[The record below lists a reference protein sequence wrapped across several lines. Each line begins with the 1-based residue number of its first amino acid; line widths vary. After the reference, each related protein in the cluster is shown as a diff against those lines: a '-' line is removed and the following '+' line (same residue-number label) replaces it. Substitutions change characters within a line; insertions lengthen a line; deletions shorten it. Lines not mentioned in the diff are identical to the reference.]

1 LAYEVSFSETALG
14 RLLLAT
20 ELYILVVSSMIFSFY
35 MREVTANT
43 LPRSHGKRTSSFRGL
58 RGTIYDNGLGL
69 VGEDGANP
77 VGQGQSSPSWLSWNA
92 LQRHSGQTRAS
103 YGDGRRPRAEENS
116 EAERG
121 VNSPEERGLS
131 IPEDIPPSSLNS
143 STMYPIA
150 QGISEG
156 FSSPTI
162 RLPSD
167 SVNDNGKPST
177 PTAAAL
183 ATAPDSP
190 TLPLDGTSRETR
202 EREINRPSSREKPT
216 SDGSIISSQLSG
228 FDNLLRERDEL
239 DRSIAAVRAMFVP
252 GRSGE
257 LPRGASPDTVSDH
270 RSRFRE
276 SSTTAYGPTSASGRS
291 EFSLSVFPEPPQ
303 VPMIAENLRRSA
315 LRSSTVPAPTPTR
328 STFSI
333 GEQALPVSTAEGD
346 NVAISASARRT
357 ESAATHYDV
366 TSFIGGVSIM
376 VFPFETFAPELLA
389 IDLTSPDL
397 GSAAQIARYL
407 KYSDTDSETEDSI
420 DLATIVTVQR
430 RPSSGV
436 IARPQVVEKS
446 SLIPDVPVS
455 ASASTPAQPPDR
467 SARHPPPRQPSPPPS
482 TSARAPSA
490 RPSVTP
496 TGRVGL
502 PPRPKLD
509 DSRRGDQQMR
519 KGPPSQ
525 HR

>member
-1 LAYEVSFSETALG
+1 
-14 RLLLAT
+14 
-20 ELYILVVSSMIFSFY
+20 
-35 MREVTANT
+35 
-43 LPRSHGKRTSSFRGL
+43 
-58 RGTIYDNGLGL
+58 
-69 VGEDGANP
+69 
-77 VGQGQSSPSWLSWNA
+77 
-92 LQRHSGQTRAS
+92 
-103 YGDGRRPRAEENS
+103 
-116 EAERG
+116 
-121 VNSPEERGLS
+121 
-131 IPEDIPPSSLNS
+131 
-143 STMYPIA
+143 
-150 QGISEG
+150 
-156 FSSPTI
+156 
-162 RLPSD
+162 
-167 SVNDNGKPST
+167 
-177 PTAAAL
+177 
-183 ATAPDSP
+183 
-190 TLPLDGTSRETR
+190 
-202 EREINRPSSREKPT
+202 
-216 SDGSIISSQLSG
+216 
-228 FDNLLRERDEL
+228 
-239 DRSIAAVRAMFVP
+239 
-252 GRSGE
+252 
-257 LPRGASPDTVSDH
+257 
-270 RSRFRE
+270 
-276 SSTTAYGPTSASGRS
+276 
-291 EFSLSVFPEPPQ
+291 
-303 VPMIAENLRRSA
+303 
-315 LRSSTVPAPTPTR
+315 
-328 STFSI
+328 
-333 GEQALPVSTAEGD
+333 
-346 NVAISASARRT
+346 
-357 ESAATHYDV
+357 
-366 TSFIGGVSIM
+366 M